1 MFNLATEYIYAA
13 SCSWVHCRLLIF
25 LQRSLVSSTFLSK
38 RAPLILLVS
47 MKPEWQ
53 WDLWHDRL
61 GVNKGGKLQFS
72 FGRKTFNIGTVLLL
86 ETMYKHVPHSLVG
99 CLRKGGGRG
108 CTCGDPWNDCSL
120 VLCTN
125 RPRSVTLHSGWCT
138 HPQFFTVCFIFI
150 LHDGFLWPE
159 TWFLTI
165 SPLHV
170 SISGCRHRCGL
181 QRHLVSVAPLLC
193 CSLILPYTNSS
204 SHWLKMSHPNASAS
218 P

>member
-38 RAPLILLVS
+38 RSPLILLVS

-53 WDLWHDRL
+53 WDLWHDRP

-86 ETMYKHVPHSLVG
+86 KTMYKHVPHSLVG

-108 CTCGDPWNDCSL
+108 CTCGDPWNECSL

-150 LHDGFLWPE
+150 LHDGSCDQKHGFWLYHRYMCRSLAAG
-159 TWFLTI
+159 TAAVCRGIWFLLPPCCAAAWSCPT
-165 SPLHV
+165 LMA
-170 SISGCRHRCGL
+170 
-181 QRHLVSVAPLLC
+181 HL
-193 CSLILPYTNSS
+193 TG
-204 SHWLKMSHPNASAS
+204 
-218 P
+218 